1 MATITAS
8 ESFQKIDQSFL
19 NKLVLAGTWGV
30 RERLAVVFF
39 DAALGLLDDFFAGVF
54 LSAIEFA
61 IGQLILQDYALNSAI
76 LTPVKLTVT

>member
-19 NKLVLAGTWGV
+19 NKLVLAGTWDV
-30 RERLAVVFF
+30 RERLVVVFF

-61 IGQLILQDYALNSAI
+61 IGQLILQD
-76 LTPVKLTVT
+76 

>member
-19 NKLVLAGTWGV
+19 NTLALAGPWGA

-39 DAALGLLDDFFAGVF
+39 DVAFGLLDDFFAGVF

>member
-1 MATITAS
+1 M
-8 ESFQKIDQSFL
+8 
-19 NKLVLAGTWGV
+19 
-30 RERLAVVFF
+30 RERLVVVFF